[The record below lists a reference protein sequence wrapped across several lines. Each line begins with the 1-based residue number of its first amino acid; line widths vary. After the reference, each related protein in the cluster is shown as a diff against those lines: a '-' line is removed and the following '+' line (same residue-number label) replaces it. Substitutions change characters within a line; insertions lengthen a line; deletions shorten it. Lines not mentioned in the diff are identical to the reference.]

1 MKAITWWVA
10 PSQHVSFQSLC
21 WISSCLFRF
30 SPWAKTES
38 FNLHCVLACALTLI
52 YDKPVNIKG
61 IFRKRTY
68 IEIWGTSPLWLSIN
82 NFLNEFL
89 SVNGSQSPGEIG
101 SVQILTLWSKE
112 NDRAKMTN
120 WAARTLGA
128 GDVWGEE
135 SEFLSLLTTSVD
147 STANLCQLGVR
158 TC

>member
-1 MKAITWWVA
+1 MWKQLHGGWL
-10 PSQHVSFQSLC
+10 PRSMCH
-21 WISSCLFRF
+21 F
-30 SPWAKTES
+30 S
-38 FNLHCVLACALTLI
+38 HCVEYPHACSVSHPEQRLRALICIASWPALTLI

-120 WAARTLGA
+120 WAARTLGG